1 MPEGEGKTPPRIAEE
16 PVQMGETGFRALF
29 AKLRKRRIIETLAA
43 FIGGGWLLLEFVHWL
58 LVDHYHF
65 PEKSIDITFVTI
77 LGALLCTLVW
87 RWFSGREKPRKF
99 KLELVLIPL
108 VVLITVLLDINL
120 LLHLK
125 APESET
131 IPAAK
136 WKNSIA
142 VLPFV
147 DMSPQKD
154 QEYFCDG
161 MTEEL
166 INRLSNIKELKVPAR
181 TSAFFF
187 KGKAQDIQEVGQKL
201 KVNTVLEGS
210 VRRAGNELRITAQLV
225 NIADGYH
232 LWSETYDRELQ
243 DIFALQDEISI
254 QIINKLKIEL
264 LGEVRDR
271 VVKRHT
277 DNTEAYDSY
286 MKGMWLWNNKLT
298 EEDWRK
304 AILNFE
310 RAIEI
315 DPNFSLA
322 YAGLAGVHLELTYFN
337 FVSAAEALP
346 KAKRALE
353 HALKIDHEL
362 PEALMMSSEIKY
374 RFEYDWLGGESDIKR
389 ALELNPNYGDAHM
402 VLGEIL
408 LLNKGQI
415 NKAIKETSEGLELD
429 SLSLYKQAAFAFVLY
444 QAERFDDA
452 LKQCMKSLE
461 LDPEY
466 SFTLAVLGRCYVQ
479 KSLFQEAI
487 AAFQRAVAFS
497 GNSTEFLSYL
507 AHAYV
512 MSGNLEKAHEILRE
526 LDKLSKQVYVSKY
539 HLAFIQAAMG
549 EKDKAFES
557 LESAYKE
564 RDGELVFLKTD
575 PKFVVLRSDPRYHE
589 LLKKMGFVK

>member
-1 MPEGEGKTPPRIAEE
+1 MPEGDKKTPPQSAEKRPQIKE
-16 PVQMGETGFRALF
+16 SRFRALF

-43 FIGGGWLLLEFVHWL
+43 FIGGGWLIIEVVERL
-58 LVDHYHF
+58 LVSHYHF
-65 PEKSIDITFVTI
+65 PEKTIDITVVTLI
-77 LGALLCTLVW
+77 GGLLCTLIW

-108 VVLITVLLDINL
+108 VLIITLLLDINL

-125 APESET
+125 GPESET
-131 IPAAK
+131 FPPPK

-243 DIFALQDEISI
+243 DIFALQDEISL

-389 ALELNPNYGDAHM
+389 ALELNPNYGDAHI

-466 SFTLAVLGRCYVQ
+466 SWTLAVLGRCYVQ

-575 PKFVVLRSDPRYHE
+575 PKFAVLRSDPRYHE

>member
-1 MPEGEGKTPPRIAEE
+1 MNS
-16 PVQMGETGFRALF
+16 QSSFRAF
-29 AKLRKRRIIETLAA
+29 FINLRKKRIIEILAA
-43 FIGGGWLLLEFVHWL
+43 FIGGGWLIIEVVERL
-58 LVDHYHF
+58 LVSHYHF
-65 PEKSIDITFVTI
+65 PEKTIDITVVT
-77 LGALLCTLVW
+77 LLCTLICTLLW
-87 RWFSGREKPRKF
+87 RWFSGREAPRKF

-108 VVLITVLLDINL
+108 VVLVTVLLDINL
-120 LLHLK
+120 LLHLRG
-125 APESET
+125 PEPET
-131 IPAAK
+131 VPAAK
-136 WKNSIA
+136 WKNSVA

-210 VRRAGNELRITAQLV
+210 VRRAGNELRVTAQLI

-232 LWSETYDRELQ
+232 LWSQTYDRELR
-243 DIFALQDEISI
+243 DIFALQDEISL

-264 LGEVRDR
+264 LGGVAER
-271 VVKRHT
+271 VVKRYT

-286 MKGMWLWNNKLT
+286 IRGTWLWNNKLT
-298 EEDWRK
+298 EEEWRK
-304 AILNFE
+304 AILHFE
-310 RAIEI
+310 RAIEM

-322 YAGLAGVHLELTYFN
+322 YVGLAGVHLELTYFN

-362 PEALMMSSEIKY
+362 PETLTLSGEIKY
-374 RFEYDWLGGESDIKR
+374 RFEYDWLGGESDIRK
-389 ALELNPNYGDAHM
+389 ALELNPNHGDAHI

-415 NKAIKETSEGLELD
+415 DKAIEETSEALELD
-429 SLSLYKQAAFAFVLY
+429 PLSLYKQAVFAFVLY

-452 LKQCMKSLE
+452 LKQCRKSLE

-466 SFTLAVLGRCYVQ
+466 SWTLAVLGRCYVQ

-487 AAFQRAVAFS
+487 AALQKAVAFS

-512 MSGNLEKAHEILRE
+512 MSGNFEKAHEILRE

-564 RDGELVFLKTD
+564 RDGELIFLKTD
-575 PKFVVLRSDPRYHE
+575 PKFAVLRYDPRYE
-589 LLKKMGFVK
+589 MMLKKIGLEK

>member
-1 MPEGEGKTPPRIAEE
+1 MNS
-16 PVQMGETGFRALF
+16 QSSFRAF
-29 AKLRKRRIIETLAA
+29 FINLRKKRIIEILAA
-43 FIGGGWLLLEFVHWL
+43 FIAGGWLIIEVVERL
-58 LVDHYHF
+58 LVSHYHF
-65 PEKSIDITFVTI
+65 PEKTIDITVVT
-77 LGALLCTLVW
+77 LLCTLICTLLW
-87 RWFSGREKPRKF
+87 RWFSGREAPRKF

-108 VVLITVLLDINL
+108 VLLVTILLDINL

-125 APESET
+125 GPESEAT
-131 IPAAK
+131 PAAK

-243 DIFALQDEISI
+243 DIFALQDEISL

-286 MKGMWLWNNKLT
+286 MKGMWLWDNKLT

-322 YAGLAGVHLELTYFN
+322 YIGLAGVHLELTYFN

-362 PEALMMSSEIKY
+362 PEALMMSGEIKY

-487 AAFQRAVAFS
+487 AAFQGAVAFS

-564 RDGELVFLKTD
+564 RDGELIFLKTD
-575 PKFVVLRSDPRYHE
+575 PKFAVLRYDPRYE
-589 LLKKMGFVK
+589 MMLKKIGLEK